1 MNKAY
6 SVVWN
11 HARQTWIVVSEL
23 SRCHGVVLAKK
34 TILTLAVVSTIGN
47 SFAKNISSGVVIGE
61 FVSSGEVQ
69 VVYSSGQTSNATVNS
84 GGIQNVNNGGK
95 TTSTTIESSG
105 AQNVGIS
112 GTAISTIVNSGGIQR
127 VSSGGITSATQL
139 SGGAQNVYNLGN
151 G

>member
-47 SFAKNISSGVVIGE
+47 SFCKKIYQVALLSESLFLLAKSRLSI
-61 FVSSGEVQ
+61 Q
-69 VVYSSGQTSNATVNS
+69 V
-84 GGIQNVNNGGK
+84 GK
-95 TTSTTIESSG
+95 
-105 AQNVGIS
+105 QVM
-112 GTAISTIVNSGGIQR
+112 
-127 VSSGGITSATQL
+127 QL
-139 SGGAQNVYNLGN
+139 
-151 G
+151 